1 MRVVYVSSLTHGG
14 PLSHVRDLAPAMA
27 AAGVDV
33 HVVVANETLAAEFR
47 DLGVEASVAAMR
59 HKLDARGAA
68 RAWSALAGADVVH
81 THDRRAGLLA
91 RPQARLRGAA
101 SVHTLHGVPEELC
114 VRVGRDDDPV
124 PPGVSRAR
132 IAWLLHGI
140 VRIEALLTYLG
151 TVIVPSHALA
161 AFLVQYGFP
170 RRRMHVIPYGV
181 ELQHPERTAP
191 SGSEPLSPTPVTFG
205 TAANLEYH
213 KGIEIL
219 LAAAAR
225 VETPLQLEIYG
236 DGTAREELAAEA
248 SRLGLSARFHG
259 FDPEFRSKIREL
271 DVFVLP
277 TRGDN
282 LPVSILEAMA
292 NGLPVISTRVGG
304 IPEQIEDG
312 ATGYLIEPDDVDG
325 LATAMEKLASDPAR
339 REEFGR
345 AAAAKVE
352 REFSS
357 ESVARRLLDVYEQVA
372 KSG

>member
-1 MRVVYVSSLTHGG
+1 VRVVYVSTLERGG

-33 HVVVANETLAAEFR
+33 HVVVANERLAAEFR
-47 DLGVEASVAAMR
+47 GLGVDASVASMR

-68 RAWSALAGADVVH
+68 RAWPALAGADVVH

-101 SVHTLHGVPEELC
+101 SVHTLHGVPEELSI
-114 VRVGRDDDPV
+114 RVGRAGDPV
-124 PPGVSRAR
+124 PPGVSSAR
-132 IAWLLHGI
+132 IAWVRHGI
-140 VRIEALLTYLG
+140 LRFEALLSHLG
-151 TVIVPSHALA
+151 AVVVPSQALA
-161 AFLVQYGFP
+161 EFLAQHGFP

-181 ELQHPERTAP
+181 EPRVVDAR
-191 SGSEPLSPTPVTFG
+191 PLRDPAVFG

-225 VETPLQLEIYG
+225 VNPPPVLEIYG
-236 DGTAREELAAEA
+236 DGSARGELEAEA
-248 SRLGLSARFHG
+248 ARLGVEARFHG
-259 FDPEFRSKIREL
+259 FDPDFRSKLGEL

-292 NGLPVISTRVGG
+292 AGLPVIATRVGG
-304 IPEQIEDG
+304 IPEQVEDG
-312 ATGYLIEPDDVDG
+312 ATGYLVEPDDVGG
-325 LATAMEKLASDPAR
+325 LAEAIGRLASDPAR

-345 AAAAKVE
+345 AGAEKLE

-357 ESVARRLLDVYEQVA
+357 TSVAGRLLELYERVA
-372 KSG
+372 AGR

>member
-1 MRVVYVSSLTHGG
+1 
-14 PLSHVRDLAPAMA
+14 MA

-33 HVVVANETLAAEFR
+33 HVVVANEGLVAEFR
-47 DLGVEASVAAMR
+47 DLGVEASVASMR

-68 RAWSALAGADVVH
+68 QAWPALAGADVVH

-161 AFLVQYGFP
+161 AFLAQYGFP
-170 RRRMHVIPYGV
+170 RRRMRVIPYGV
-181 ELQHPERTAP
+181 EPQSAETRPLR
-191 SGSEPLSPTPVTFG
+191 EPVVFG

-213 KGIEIL
+213 KGVEIL
-219 LAAAAR
+219 LAAAAK
-225 VETPLQLEIYG
+225 VATPLQLELYG
-236 DGTAREELAAEA
+236 DGSARAQLTAEA
-248 SRLGLSARFHG
+248 ARLGLTARFHG

-292 NGLPVISTRVGG
+292 NALPVVSTRVGG

-312 ATGYLIEPDDVDG
+312 ATGYLVEPGDVDG
-325 LATAMEKLASDPAR
+325 LAAAMEKLAADPAR
-339 REEFGR
+339 REAFGR
-345 AAAAKVE
+345 AGAAKAE

-357 ESVARRLLDVYEQVA
+357 AGVARRLLDVYEQAA
-372 KSG
+372 KH

>member
-1 MRVVYVSSLTHGG
+1 MRVVYVSTLNAGG

-33 HVVVANETLAAEFR
+33 HVVVANERLAAEFR
-47 DLGVEASVAAMR
+47 DLGVAASVASMR

-68 RAWSALAGADVVH
+68 QAWSALAGADVVH

-114 VRVGRDDDPV
+114 VRVGRADDPV

-151 TVIVPSHALA
+151 TVIVPSQALA
-161 AFLVQYGFP
+161 DFLVRYGFP

-181 ELQHPERTAP
+181 VPQHAAP
-191 SGSEPLSPTPVTFG
+191 RPVREPVVLG

-213 KGIEIL
+213 KGVELL

-225 VETPLQLEIYG
+225 VATPVQLEIYG
-236 DGTAREELAAEA
+236 DGSARAELEAEA
-248 SRLGLSARFHG
+248 ASRGVRARFHG
-259 FDPEFRSKIREL
+259 FDPEFRAKIREL

-292 NGLPVISTRVGG
+292 NALPVIATRVGG

-312 ATGYLIEPDDVDG
+312 TTGYLVEPDDVSG
-325 LATAMEKLASDPAR
+325 LAEAIEKLASDAGR
-339 REEFGR
+339 REAFGR
-345 AAAAKVE
+345 AGAAKVE

-357 ESVARRLLDVYEQVA
+357 EGVARRLLDVYERVA
-372 KSG
+372 PGR

>member
-1 MRVVYVSSLTHGG
+1 MRVVYVSTLERGG

-33 HVVVANETLAAEFR
+33 HVVLANEELAAEFR
-47 DLGVEASVAAMR
+47 GLGVGASVASMR

-68 RAWSALAGADVVH
+68 RAWPALAGAAVVH

-101 SVHTLHGVPEELC
+101 SVHTLHGVPEELSI
-114 VRVGRDDDPV
+114 RVGRTNDSV
-124 PPGVSRAR
+124 PPGVSPAR
-132 IAWLLHGI
+132 IAWLEHGI
-140 VRIEALLTYLG
+140 VRIEALLSHLG
-151 TVIVPSHALA
+151 TVVVPSQALA
-161 AFLVQYGFP
+161 EFLARHGFP

-181 ELQHPERTAP
+181 EPRTVERRPAR
-191 SGSEPLSPTPVTFG
+191 GRAVFG

-213 KGIEIL
+213 KGIEVL

-225 VETPLQLEIYG
+225 VESPLQLEIYG
-236 DGTAREELAAEA
+236 DGSARATLEAEA
-248 SRLGLSARFHG
+248 RRLGISARFHG
-259 FDPEFRSKIREL
+259 FDPGFRSRLDEL

-292 NGLPVISTRVGG
+292 SGLPVISTRVGG

-312 ATGYLIEPDDVDG
+312 ATGYLVEPDDVDG
-325 LATAMEKLASDPAR
+325 LAAALGRLAADPER
-339 REEFGR
+339 RDAFGR
-345 AAAAKVE
+345 AGAAKVE

-357 ESVARRLLDVYEQVA
+357 AGVARRLLDLYEHVA
-372 KSG
+372 PAR

>member
-1 MRVVYVSSLTHGG
+1 VRVVYVSSLSRGG
-14 PLSHVRDLAPAMA
+14 PFSHVRDLAPAMA

-33 HVVVANETLAAEFR
+33 HVVVANESLAAEFR
-47 DLGVEASVAAMR
+47 GLGVESSVAAMR

-68 RAWSALAGADVVH
+68 RAWPALAGADVVH

-132 IAWLLHGI
+132 IAWLLYGI

-151 TVIVPSHALA
+151 TVVVPSHALA
-161 AFLVQYGFP
+161 AFLEQHGFP

-181 ELQHPERTAP
+181 EPQPAETRP
-191 SGSEPLSPTPVTFG
+191 VREPVVVG

-213 KGIEIL
+213 KGIEVL

-225 VETPLQLEIYG
+225 VETPVQLEIFG
-236 DGTAREELAAEA
+236 DGTARGELAAQA
-248 SRLGLSARFHG
+248 SRLGLDARFHG
-259 FDPEFRSKIREL
+259 FDPEFRAKLGEL
-271 DVFVLP
+271 DLFVLP

-292 NGLPVISTRVGG
+292 GSLPVIATRVGG
-304 IPEQIEDG
+304 IPEQIDDG
-312 ATGYLIEPDDVDG
+312 VTGYLVEPDDVDG
-325 LATAMEKLASDPAR
+325 LAAAIERLAADPAR
-339 REEFGR
+339 RQAFGR
-345 AAAAKVE
+345 AAATKVE
-352 REFSS
+352 REFSA
-357 ESVARRLLDVYEQVA
+357 ESVARRLLDVYELVA
-372 KSG
+372 RG

>member
-1 MRVVYVSSLTHGG
+1 MRVVYVSSLTKGG

-33 HVVVANETLAAEFR
+33 HVVVANERLAAEFR
-47 DLGVEASVAAMR
+47 DLGVEASVASMR

-68 RAWSALAGADVVH
+68 QAWPVLAGADVVH

-132 IAWLLHGI
+132 IAWLLYGI

-170 RRRMHVIPYGV
+170 RRRLHVIPYGV
-181 ELQHPERTAP
+181 EPQHAEPHPVRAP
-191 SGSEPLSPTPVTFG
+191 VVVG

-219 LAAAAR
+219 LAAAAK

-236 DGTAREELAAEA
+236 DGTARGELAAEA

-259 FDPEFRSKIREL
+259 FDPAFRAKIREL

-292 NGLPVISTRVGG
+292 NALPVIATRVGG

-312 ATGYLIEPDDVDG
+312 ATGYLVEPDDVDG
-325 LATAMEKLASDPAR
+325 LAAAIEKLASDPAR
-339 REEFGR
+339 REAFGR
-345 AAAAKVE
+345 AGAAKVE

-357 ESVARRLLDVYEQVA
+357 EGVARRLLDVYEQVA
-372 KSG
+372 KH